1 MVKAIVNISEEANRV
16 INIVKAKH
24 GLKDKSEALN
34 FIVSEFEEDILEPQF
49 RPEFLES
56 LKEARHEK
64 FRKVKNFKDIF
75 EK

>member
-49 RPEFLES
+49 RPGFIDS
-56 LKEARHEK
+56 ISKAEK
-64 FRKVKNFKDIF
+64 GPFRKIKSIKDIF
-75 EK
+75 